1 MKKLILLSALLVSF
15 TSTIAQNIDKLK
27 KRELKELANTQIKQL
42 EIKNSKIDDQTTV
55 IKNSSARI
63 TELIQIKTQLENF
76 KLSSLDSINKLNT
89 KNAII
94 PGLKNEIIKLTDSIN
109 SINNLLSFYK
119 SKDSLLIN
127 QNSYGFL
134 NNLYLGNSQIENQTF
149 RLVPAG
155 VIATNIASKK
165 NDTDYGRA
173 GKMKRI
179 SQFIPLTKL
188 SFGIQDKQNTFLYK
202 GMNLKNFK
210 NFIKDNYKT
219 ILGAELYNLYPEIF
233 PTFSFVKGKLLTITN
248 ENVPRDYLFSVKQSG
263 ELSENLGQKGIY
275 FSLTDDTK
283 KEYLLELIVINN
295 EVYLRINSKEAG
307 VYNNSLERIGIKW
320 SVTHSYESEVV
331 GYYTDNDNGRIN
343 SDSRNI
349 SNSYDTDFEYY
360 GYGNGRNAK
369 IPAKYYLECDQLY
382 MSPWL
387 LRSTYE
393 SSVRITPDMFL
404 FKLEEIQLN
413 TSKN

>member
-155 VIATNIASKK
+155 VIATNIASKR
-165 NDTDYGRA
+165 NDDYRRA
-173 GKMKRI
+173 SLQRI
-179 SQFIPLTKL
+179 RQFIPLTKL
-188 SFGIQDKQNTFLYK
+188 NFGIQDKENTFLYK
-202 GMNLKNFK
+202 GMNLKNYK
-210 NFIKDNYKT
+210 KFIEDNYKT
-219 ILGAELYNLYPEIF
+219 ISGAELYNLYPEIF
-233 PTFSFVKGKLLTITN
+233 PTFSFVKGKLLTIKN
-248 ENVPRDYLFSVKQSG
+248 ENVSKDYLFSVKQSG

-307 VYNNSLERIGIKW
+307 TYNNSLKEIGMKW
-320 SVTHSYESEVV
+320 SVTHSYMSKVLGIREGE
-331 GYYTDNDNGRIN
+331 TR
-343 SDSRNI
+343 SDSRSI
-349 SNSYDTDFEYY
+349 DSYSIDFDY
-360 GYGNGRNAK
+360 GTHYSGAER
-369 IPAKYYLECDQLY
+369 IAKYYLECDQLY
-382 MSPWL
+382 ISPWL
-387 LRSTYE
+387 ISSTYE

-404 FKLEEIQLN
+404 FKLEEIQ
-413 TSKN
+413 